1 MDDFEVVQDV
11 AKAREWL
18 TANPTQTNGFD
29 KKYGLGSSVAILN
42 DTYDQYTP
50 PKPEEPEDGFGMD
63 MLKGLVEGVVQTGVE
78 TAQFIGDIAGTQ
90 GAHEYLSLDQ
100 MSELGLGTAEQIE
113 QVHTEQHAADLQV
126 QKNNQIM
133 QDKLGTVTVFGKER
147 DTTLGSVTQGIT
159 QFVAGMLGVSKL
171 AKIKA
176 FSTIGGGMAAG
187 AITDAVAFD
196 PDEANLVLMLEEQFG
211 ISNQIATDLLA
222 NDEDNEWENRAKN
235 ALTGTAIGL
244 PIDAIAVTLKT
255 IKYMRT
261 RRKVKD
267 EIRTNGE
274 ASEATLK
281 EAETL
286 EAEIKNIK
294 DLDSKPKGQFSMDA
308 PRFTTDDGMVFN
320 TQTGARMVDE
330 EVASTAAPK
339 ASEAGEAGAAP
350 KAVDDAAQPPEIGSV
365 APAAPKVTSEQV
377 DAAKA
382 WDARTAGQTDATP
395 TNIDGLDVVPPAS
408 AKPDTAPPKMEVPAK
423 APEVQTT
430 APAAPKPPKPQKAT
444 RFITTQRLKDA
455 AISAKAMQPAQMT
468 PIGQLNHLGDNI
480 GGLNLDT
487 MDGPIDGIKVIDQVQ
502 DALADSGVLKDMGL
516 DKPQTLKEV
525 EEAALKDV
533 AEETGT
539 PVNVLSDQLAELELG
554 ARQTAEKIVAG
565 KMVLQSTGRRV
576 SELSDAVTKAADEGN
591 FDTKLERKLVDALT
605 LHADVQASVQGI
617 QTASARAVSAGRIR
631 TADAL
636 SDATLDRLQHFGGS
650 KKVRKLAKQ
659 LQLAGNNKKA
669 RAKIIR
675 KANDNRWLGVANEL
689 WINAILSGPKTHL
702 MNMGSN
708 AINMLVRPAMR
719 TAGGVLTGNPQQIE
733 EGIRQYMYMTAELGE
748 SLKFIMALGMSKDDS
763 ALRNAMRSLWREEGI
778 LDTASKF
785 DFNQTGSGRNISGQ
799 NLRRGSETRGGLRD
813 GSIDLAGKVVRTASR
828 FLMAEDE
835 FFKQII
841 FRSRLRAKVA
851 STARRMTDEDL
862 DAAGY
867 VSRQEFIEKELDQAI
882 LNKEALASKF
892 DELVQT
898 GRIVDDEE
906 TKEAFIKKSLGM
918 YNHNSKM
925 AVTALEEARISTFTN
940 PLEAGS
946 MGKSVQ
952 DLINRQPILRQI
964 MPFIQTP
971 INVLNQGFEKTP
983 LLGLLV
989 NNNRMKLKN
998 GTPDEKA
1005 MVVGAQAIGAITTFV
1020 AAQYAMNGKIT
1031 GGGPSYASDR
1041 NKAKLW
1047 NASPDWQPYSVN
1059 VGTDEKPQWIELK
1072 KLDPHG
1078 TLFGIVGDV
1087 YEMIEYGKDK
1097 QNFEGTELLG
1107 MIAASFANNV
1117 MDKSYMGSLSDFMGM
1132 LDGSTTGEQIQNFLE
1147 NRAASMVPLS
1157 SLQYQMNQQNAEA
1170 MAEMRTLTDK
1180 IKARVYGRYD
1190 ELEPKHDWLTGESVN
1205 TPEYALGFI
1214 RQKQV
1219 DSGEHQAA
1227 AVYAELRK
1235 LNHGFVGPMKKIGDI
1250 EMRPEVFQRLNEL
1263 VGTTQI
1269 RRRTLLQSIQKVMES
1284 RRYQKMTEQ
1293 AELNPVRSEDDP
1305 RVKMINVEILR
1316 YKDRAKQLLMKEYP
1330 ELREAKRT
1338 NDKIIK
1344 SIQRGKDPS
1353 ELEAL
1358 TFEF

>member
-63 MLKGLVEGVVQTGVE
+63 MFKGLVEGVVQAGVE

-90 GAHEYLSLDQ
+90 GAHEYMSAEQ
-100 MSELGLGTAEQIE
+100 MAELGLGTAEQIQE
-113 QVHTEQHAADLQV
+113 VKTEQAAADLQV

-133 QDKLGTVTVFGKER
+133 QNKLDTVTVFGKDR
-147 DTTLGSVTQGIT
+147 DTTAGSVTQGIS
-159 QFVAGMLGVSKL
+159 QFVTGMLGVSKL

-222 NDEDNEWENRAKN
+222 NDEDDEWENRAKN

-294 DLDSKPKGQFSMDA
+294 DLDSKPKGKFSMDA

-350 KAVDDAAQPPEIGSV
+350 KVVDDAAQPPEIGSV
-365 APAAPKVTSEQV
+365 APAAPKAV
-377 DAAKA
+377 D
-382 WDARTAGQTDATP
+382 TDAPVQTK
-395 TNIDGLDVVPPAS
+395 VPAS
-408 AKPDTAPPKMEVPAK
+408 AADNSTPSTATPAGTKAGEADEAPPKMDVPAK

-430 APAAPKPPKPQKAT
+430 APEAPKPPTPKKAT
-444 RFITTQRLKDA
+444 RFITTKRLKDA

-480 GGLNLDT
+480 GGLNLDK
-487 MDGPIDGIKVIDQVQ
+487 MDGPIDGVKVIDQVQ

-516 DKPQTLKEV
+516 DKAQSLKEV

-576 SELSDAVTKAADEGN
+576 SELSDAVTKKAEAGDV
-591 FDTKLERKLVDALT
+591 DTALERKLVDALT
-605 LHADVQASVQGI
+605 LHADVQASVKGL

-675 KANDNRWLGVANEL
+675 KANDNRFLGIANEL

-813 GSIDLAGKVVRTASR
+813 GAIDTTGKVVRMASR

-851 STARRMTDEDL
+851 ATARRMTDEDL

-867 VSRQEFIEKELDQAI
+867 VSRKEFVEKELDQAI
-882 LNKEALASKF
+882 LNKEALANKF

-1005 MVVGAQAIGAITTFV
+1005 MVVGAQAIGAVTTFV
-1020 AAQYAMNGKIT
+1020 AAQYAINGKIT

-1087 YEMIEYGKDK
+1087 YEMLEYGKDT

-1132 LDGSTTGEQIQNFLE
+1132 LDGSTTGEQVQSFLE

>member
-1 MDDFEVVQDV
+1 MGTFSNRKMVQPS
-11 AKAREWL
+11 
-18 TANPTQTNGFD
+18 AN
-29 KKYGLGSSVAILN
+29 SH
-42 DTYDQYTP
+42 
-50 PKPEEPEDGFGMD
+50 EDGFGMD
-63 MLKGLVEGVVQTGVE
+63 MFKGLVEGVVQAGVE

-90 GAHEYLSLDQ
+90 GAHEYMSAEQ
-100 MSELGLGTAEQIE
+100 MAELGLGTAEQIQE
-113 QVHTEQHAADLQV
+113 VKTEQAAADLQV

-133 QDKLGTVTVFGKER
+133 QNKLDTVTVFGKDR
-147 DTTLGSVTQGIT
+147 DTTAGSVTQGIS
-159 QFVAGMLGVSKL
+159 QFVTGMLGVSKL

-222 NDEDNEWENRAKN
+222 NDEDDEWENRAKN

-294 DLDSKPKGQFSMDA
+294 DLDSKPKGKFSMDA

-350 KAVDDAAQPPEIGSV
+350 KVVDDAAQPPEIGSV
-365 APAAPKVTSEQV
+365 APAAPKAV
-377 DAAKA
+377 D
-382 WDARTAGQTDATP
+382 TDAPVQTK
-395 TNIDGLDVVPPAS
+395 VPAS
-408 AKPDTAPPKMEVPAK
+408 AADNSTPSTATPAGTKAGEADEAPPKMDVPAK

-430 APAAPKPPKPQKAT
+430 APEAPKPPTPKKAT
-444 RFITTQRLKDA
+444 RFITTKRLKDA

-480 GGLNLDT
+480 GGLNLDK
-487 MDGPIDGIKVIDQVQ
+487 MDGPIDGVKVIDQVQ

-516 DKPQTLKEV
+516 DKPQTLKQV

-576 SELSDAVTKAADEGN
+576 SELSDAVTKKAEAGDV
-591 FDTKLERKLVDALT
+591 DTALERKLVDALT
-605 LHADVQASVQGI
+605 LHADVQASVKGL

-675 KANDNRWLGVANEL
+675 KANDNRFLGIANEL

-813 GSIDLAGKVVRTASR
+813 GAIDTTGKVVRMASR

-851 STARRMTDEDL
+851 ATARRMTDEDL

-867 VSRQEFIEKELDQAI
+867 VSRKEFVEKELDQAI
-882 LNKEALASKF
+882 LNKEALANKF

-1020 AAQYAMNGKIT
+1020 AAQYAINGKIT

-1087 YEMIEYGKDK
+1087 YEMLEYGKDT

-1132 LDGSTTGEQIQNFLE
+1132 LDGSTTGEQVQSFLE

>member
-29 KKYGLGSSVAILN
+29 EKYGLGSSVAILN

-176 FSTIGGGMAAG
+176 FSTIGGGVAAG

-294 DLDSKPKGQFSMDA
+294 DLDSKPKGKFSMDA

-455 AISAKAMQPAQMT
+455 ALSAKAMQPAQMT

-675 KANDNRWLGVANEL
+675 KANDNRFLGVANEL

-1087 YEMIEYGKDK
+1087 YEMLEYGKDT

>member
-29 KKYGLGSSVAILN
+29 EKYGLGSSVAILN
-42 DTYDQYTP
+42 DTYDEYTP

-90 GAHEYLSLDQ
+90 GAHEYMSLDQ

-113 QVHTEQHAADLQV
+113 QVHTEQHARDLQV

-133 QDKLGTVTVFGKER
+133 QDKLDTVTVFGKER
-147 DTTLGSVTQGIT
+147 DTTAGSITQGIS
-159 QFVAGMLGVSKL
+159 QFVTGMLGVSKL

-222 NDEDNEWENRAKN
+222 NDEDDEWENRAKN

-339 ASEAGEAGAAP
+339 ATEASETGAAP
-350 KAVDDAAQPPEIGSV
+350 KVVDDAAQPPEIGSV

-408 AKPDTAPPKMEVPAK
+408 AKPDTAPPKMDVPAK

-430 APAAPKPPKPQKAT
+430 APEAPKPPKPKKAT
-444 RFITTQRLKDA
+444 RFITTKRLKDA

-480 GGLNLDT
+480 GGLNLDK
-487 MDGPIDGIKVIDQVQ
+487 MDGPIDGVKVIDQVQ
-502 DALADSGVLKDMGL
+502 DALADSGVLKDMNL

-576 SELSDAVTKAADEGN
+576 SELSELVTKKAEAGDV
-591 FDTKLERKLVDALT
+591 DTALERKLVDALT
-605 LHADVQASVQGI
+605 LHADVQASVKGL

-675 KANDNRWLGVANEL
+675 KANDNRFLGVANEL

-748 SLKFIMALGMSKDDS
+748 SLKFIMTLSMSKDDS

-851 STARRMTDEDL
+851 ATARRMTDEDL

-867 VSRQEFIEKELDQAI
+867 VSRKEFIEKELDQAI

-946 MGKSVQ
+946 FGKSVQ

-983 LLGLLV
+983 ILGLLV

-1087 YEMIEYGKDK
+1087 YEMLEYSKDT

-1132 LDGSTTGEQIQNFLE
+1132 LDGSTTGEQVQSFLE
-1147 NRAASMVPLS
+1147 NRAASMMILS

-1214 RQKQV
+1214 RQKKV

>member
-1 MDDFEVVQDV
+1 MDDYEVVQDL
-11 AKAREWL
+11 AKAKEWL
-18 TANPTQTNGFD
+18 TANPNQINDFD
-29 KKYGLGSSVAILN
+29 AKYGLGSSEAIIT
-42 DTYDQYTP
+42 DTYEEYVP
-50 PKPEEPEDGFGMD
+50 PPEPKDGWGMD
-63 MLKGLVEGVVQTGVE
+63 MLKGAFEGIVQTGVE
-78 TAQFIGDIAGTQ
+78 TAQFIGDIASTQ
-90 GAHEYLSLDQ
+90 GAHEYMSAEQ
-100 MSELGLGTAEQIE
+100 MAELGLGTAEQLQDI
-113 QVHTEQHAADLQV
+113 QTEQAAAEVEV
-126 QKNNQIM
+126 QQNNQIM
-133 QDKLGTVTVFGKER
+133 QDKLDTVTVFGKDR
-147 DTTLGSVTQGIT
+147 DTTAGSVVQGIS
-159 QFVAGMLGVSKL
+159 QFVGGMVSVGKI

-176 FSTIGGGMAAG
+176 FSTVGGGIVAG
-187 AITDAVAFD
+187 AITDGVAFD
-196 PDEANLVLMLEEQFG
+196 PDEANLVVMLEEQFG

-261 RRKVKD
+261 RRKVKE

-281 EAETL
+281 QAETL

-294 DLDSKPKGQFSMDA
+294 DLESKPKGQFSMDA

-339 ASEAGEAGAAP
+339 ASESSEAGAAP
-350 KAVDDAAQPPEIGSV
+350 KVVDDVAQPPEIGSV
-365 APAAPKVTSEQV
+365 APSAPKVTSEQV

-408 AKPDTAPPKMEVPAK
+408 AKPDTAPPKMGTPAK
-423 APEVQTT
+423 APEIQT
-430 APAAPKPPKPQKAT
+430 AVPAAPQPPKPKKAT
-444 RFITTQRLKDA
+444 RFITTKRLKDA

-480 GGLNLDT
+480 GGLNLDK
-487 MDGPIDGIKVIDQVQ
+487 MDGPIDGVKVIDQVQ

-516 DKPQTLKEV
+516 DKAQSLKEV

-539 PVNVLSDQLAELELG
+539 PVNVLSDQLAAMELG
-554 ARQTAEKIVAG
+554 ARKTAEKIVAG

-576 SELSDAVTKAADEGN
+576 SELSDQVAKLDASGDVDTAV
-591 FDTKLERKLVDALT
+591 ERKLVDALT
-605 LHADVQASVQGI
+605 LHADVQASVQGL

-675 KANDNRWLGVANEL
+675 KANNNRFLGVANEL

-719 TAGGVLTGNPQQIE
+719 TAGGIMTGNPQQIE
-733 EGIRQYMYMTAELGE
+733 EGLRQYMYMTAELGE

-763 ALRNAMRSLWREEGI
+763 ALRNAMRSLWREEGV

-785 DFNQTGSGRNISGQ
+785 DFNQTGSGRNISAQ
-799 NLRRGSETRGGLRD
+799 NLRRNSATTGGIRD
-813 GSIDLAGKVVRTASR
+813 GAINTVGKIVRGSSR

-835 FFKQII
+835 FFKQIV

-867 VSRQEFIEKELDQAI
+867 VSKQEFVEGELDKAI
-882 LNKEALASKF
+882 LNKEALAEKF

-898 GRIVDDEE
+898 GRISDDAD

-925 AVTALEEARISTFTN
+925 AVTALEEARVSTFTN
-940 PLEAGS
+940 PLEQGTF
-946 MGKSVQ
+946 GKSVQ
-952 DLINRQPILRQI
+952 DLINRHPVLRQV

-983 LLGLLV
+983 ILGLFV
-989 NNNRMKLKN
+989 NNNRMKWKN

-1005 MVVGAQAIGAITTFV
+1005 MIAGAQAIGAITTLS
-1020 AAQYAMNGKIT
+1020 ALTYAMNGKIT
-1031 GGGPSYASDR
+1031 GGGPSYASDM

-1059 VGTDEKPQWIELK
+1059 VGTDEKPNWIELK

-1087 YEMIEYGKDK
+1087 YEMIEYGKDTP
-1097 QNFEGTELLG
+1097 NFEATELVG
-1107 MIAASFANNV
+1107 MMVASFANNV
-1117 MDKSYMGSLSDFMGM
+1117 MDKSYMGSLSDFIGM
-1132 LDGSTTGEQIQNFLE
+1132 LDGSSTGAQVGSFLE
-1147 NRAASMVPLS
+1147 NRLASMVPLS
-1157 SLQYQMNQQNAEA
+1157 SLQYQLNQQNAEA
-1170 MAEMRTLTDK
+1170 VAELRTLTDK
-1180 IKARVYGRYD
+1180 VKARVYGQYD
-1190 ELEPKHDWLTGESVN
+1190 ALEPKHDWLTGESVN
-1205 TPEYALGFI
+1205 TPEYSLGFI
-1214 RQKQV
+1214 RQKKV

-1263 VGTTQI
+1263 VGTI
-1269 RRRTLLQSIQKVMES
+1269 KLSGGRTLLEAIEHKMNSS
-1284 RRYQKMTEQ
+1284 RYVRATEQ
-1293 AELNPVRSEDDP
+1293 AEFETVRSEDDP
-1305 RVKMINVEILR
+1305 RVKQISAVINL
-1316 YKDRAKQLLMKEYP
+1316 YKDVAKKKLMQEYP
-1330 ELREAKRT
+1330 ELQEKKQQ
-1338 NDKIIK
+1338 NDKIIR
-1344 SIQRGKDPS
+1344 QRQGGKDPA
-1353 ELEAL
+1353 ELDEL

>member
-1 MDDFEVVQDV
+1 MDDYEVVQDL
-11 AKAREWL
+11 AKAKEWL
-18 TANPTQTNGFD
+18 TANPNQINDFD
-29 KKYGLGSSVAILN
+29 AKYGLGASEAIIS
-42 DTYDQYTP
+42 DTYEEYVP
-50 PKPEEPEDGFGMD
+50 PPEPKDGWGMD
-63 MLKGLVEGVVQTGVE
+63 MLKGAFEGIVQTGVE
-78 TAQFIGDIAGTQ
+78 TAQFIGSVASSQ
-90 GAHEYLSLDQ
+90 GAHEYMSAEQ
-100 MSELGLGTAEQIE
+100 MAELGLGTAEQI
-113 QVHTEQHAADLQV
+113 QDVQTEQAAAEVEV
-126 QKNNQIM
+126 QQNNQIM
-133 QDKLGTVTVFGKER
+133 QDKLDTVTVFGKDR
-147 DTTLGSVTQGIT
+147 DTTVGSVTQGIS
-159 QFVAGMLGVSKL
+159 QFVTGMLSVSKL

-176 FSTIGGGMAAG
+176 FSTIGGGVVAG
-187 AITDAVAFD
+187 AITDGVAFD
-196 PDEANLVLMLEEQFG
+196 PDEANLVVMLEEQFG

-286 EAEIKNIK
+286 EAEIKTIK
-294 DLDSKPKGQFSMDA
+294 DLDGKPKGKFSIDQ

-339 ASEAGEAGAAP
+339 ALEAGEVGAAP
-350 KAVDDAAQPPEIGSV
+350 KVVDEVAQPPKIDTEAPEAPTANSLEGPLSPAAEYRKIQEV
-365 APAAPKVTSEQV
+365 QALPAAP
-377 DAAKA
+377 
-382 WDARTAGQTDATP
+382 
-395 TNIDGLDVVPPAS
+395 N
-408 AKPDTAPPKMEVPAK
+408 APK
-423 APEVQTT
+423 APEAGT
-430 APAAPKPPKPQKAT
+430 APKVGDSAQPPKIDTEPPAAPKPPKPKKAM
-444 RFITTQRLKDA
+444 RFITTKRLKDA
-455 AISAKAMQPAQMT
+455 AISARAMQPAQMT

-480 GGLNLDT
+480 GGLNLDK
-487 MDGPIDGIKVIDQVQ
+487 MDGPVDAIKIIDQMTDV
-502 DALADSGVLKDMGL
+502 LSESGVLKDMGI
-516 DKPQTLKEV
+516 DKPQTLKQV

-539 PVNVLSDQLAELELG
+539 PVNVLSDQLAAMELG
-554 ARQTAEKIVAG
+554 ARKTAEKIVAG

-576 SELSDAVTKAADEGN
+576 SELSDAVAKLDAAGDV
-591 FDTKLERKLVDALT
+591 DTAVERKLVDALT

-636 SDATLDRLQHFGGS
+636 SDATLDRLQHYGGS

-675 KANDNRWLGVANEL
+675 KANDSRFLGVLNEL

-719 TAGGVLTGNPQQIE
+719 TAGGIMTGNPQQIE
-733 EGIRQYMYMTAELGE
+733 EGLRQYMYMTAELGE

-763 ALRNAMRSLWREEGI
+763 ALRNAMRSLWREEGV

-785 DFNQTGSGRNISGQ
+785 DFNQTGSGRNISAQ
-799 NLRRGSETRGGLRD
+799 NLRRNSATTGGIRD
-813 GSIDLAGKVVRTASR
+813 GAINLSGKIVRSSSR

-835 FFKQII
+835 FFKQIV

-851 STARRMTDEDL
+851 STARRMTDTDL

-867 VSRQEFIEKELDQAI
+867 VSKQEFVEKELDKAI
-882 LNKEALASKF
+882 LNKEALAEKF

-898 GRIVDDEE
+898 GRISDDAD

-925 AVTALEEARISTFTN
+925 AVTALEEARVSTFTN
-940 PLEAGS
+940 PLEQGTF
-946 MGKSVQ
+946 GKSVQ
-952 DLINRQPILRQI
+952 NLINQHPILRQV

-983 LLGLLV
+983 ILGLFV
-989 NNNRMKLKN
+989 NNNRMKWKN

-1005 MVVGAQAIGAITTFV
+1005 MIAGAQAIGAITTLS
-1020 AAQYAMNGKIT
+1020 ALTYAMNGKIT
-1031 GGGPSYASDR
+1031 GGGPSYVSDR

-1047 NASPDWQPYSVN
+1047 NSSPDWQPYSVN
-1059 VGTDEKPQWIELK
+1059 VGTDEKPNWIELK

-1078 TLFGIVGDV
+1078 TLFGVIGDV
-1087 YEMIEYGKDK
+1087 YEMIEYGRDK
-1097 QNFEGTELLG
+1097 PNFEATELVG
-1107 MIAASFANNV
+1107 MIVASFANNV
-1117 MDKSYMGSLSDFMGM
+1117 MDKSYMGSLSDFVGM
-1132 LDGSTTGEQIQNFLE
+1132 LDGSSTGAQVGNFLE
-1147 NRAASMVPLS
+1147 NRLASMVPLS
-1157 SLQYQMNQQNAEA
+1157 SLQYQLNQQNAEA
-1170 MAEMRTLTDK
+1170 MAELRTLTDK
-1180 IKARVYGRYD
+1180 VKARVYGQYD

-1205 TPEYALGFI
+1205 TPEYSLGFI
-1214 RQKQV
+1214 RQKKV

-1227 AVYAELRK
+1227 AVYSELRK

-1250 EMRPEVFQRLNEL
+1250 ELRPEVFQRLNEL
-1263 VGTTQI
+1263 VGTI
-1269 RRRTLLQSIQKVMES
+1269 KLSGGRTLLQAIEHKMNSN
-1284 RRYQKMTEQ
+1284 RYVRATEQ
-1293 AELNPVRSEDDP
+1293 AEFETVRSEDDP
-1305 RVKMINVEILR
+1305 RVKQISSVINL
-1316 YKDRAKQLLMKEYP
+1316 YKDIAKKKLMQEYP
-1330 ELREAKRT
+1330 ELQEQKQQ
-1338 NDKIIK
+1338 NDRIIK
-1344 SIQRGKDPS
+1344 QRKSGKDPA
-1353 ELEAL
+1353 ELDEL

>member
-1 MDDFEVVQDV
+1 MDDYEVVQDL
-11 AKAREWL
+11 AKAKEWL
-18 TANPTQTNGFD
+18 TANPNQINDFD
-29 KKYGLGSSVAILN
+29 AKYGLGSSEAIIT
-42 DTYDQYTP
+42 DTYEEYVP
-50 PKPEEPEDGFGMD
+50 PPEPKDGWGMD
-63 MLKGLVEGVVQTGVE
+63 MLKGAFEGIVQTGVE
-78 TAQFIGDIAGTQ
+78 TAQFIGDIASTQ
-90 GAHEYLSLDQ
+90 GAHEYMSAEQ
-100 MSELGLGTAEQIE
+100 MAELGLGTAEQLQDI
-113 QVHTEQHAADLQV
+113 QTEQAAAEVEV
-126 QKNNQIM
+126 QQNNQIM
-133 QDKLGTVTVFGKER
+133 QDKLDTVTVFGKDR
-147 DTTLGSVTQGIT
+147 DTTAGSVTQGIS
-159 QFVAGMLGVSKL
+159 QFVAGMVGVSKL

-176 FSTIGGGMAAG
+176 FSTIGGGIAAG
-187 AITDAVAFD
+187 AITDGVAFD
-196 PDEANLVLMLEEQFG
+196 PDEANLVVMLEEQFG

-261 RRKVKD
+261 RRKVKE

-281 EAETL
+281 DAETL

-294 DLDSKPKGQFSMDA
+294 DLESKPKGQFSMDA

-339 ASEAGEAGAAP
+339 ASESSESGAAP
-350 KAVDDAAQPPEIGSV
+350 KVVDDVAQPPEIGSV
-365 APAAPKVTSEQV
+365 APSAPKVTSEQV

-408 AKPDTAPPKMEVPAK
+408 AKPDTAPPKMGTPAK
-423 APEVQTT
+423 APEIQT
-430 APAAPKPPKPQKAT
+430 AVPAAPQPPKPKKAT
-444 RFITTQRLKDA
+444 RFITTKRLKDA

-480 GGLNLDT
+480 GGLNLDK
-487 MDGPIDGIKVIDQVQ
+487 MDGPIDGVKVIDQVQ

-516 DKPQTLKEV
+516 DKAQSLKEV

-539 PVNVLSDQLAELELG
+539 PVNVLSDQLAAMELG
-554 ARQTAEKIVAG
+554 ARKTAEKIVAG

-576 SELSDAVTKAADEGN
+576 SELSDQVAKLDASGDVDTAV
-591 FDTKLERKLVDALT
+591 ERKLVDALT
-605 LHADVQASVQGI
+605 LHADVQASVQGL

-675 KANDNRWLGVANEL
+675 KANSNRFLGVANEI

-719 TAGGVLTGNPQQIE
+719 TAGGVMTGNPQQIE
-733 EGIRQYMYMTAELGE
+733 EGLRQYMYMTAELGE

-763 ALRNAMRSLWREEGI
+763 ALRNAMRSLWREEGV

-785 DFNQTGSGRNISGQ
+785 DFNQTGSGRNFSAQ
-799 NLRRGSETRGGLRD
+799 NLRRNSATTGGIRD
-813 GSIDLAGKVVRTASR
+813 GAIDTAGKIIRASSR

-835 FFKQII
+835 FFKQIV

-867 VSRQEFIEKELDQAI
+867 VSKQEFVERELDKAI
-882 LNKEALASKF
+882 LNKETLAEKF

-898 GRIVDDEE
+898 GRISDDAD

-925 AVTALEEARISTFTN
+925 AVTALEEARVSTFTN
-940 PLEAGS
+940 PLEQGTF
-946 MGKSVQ
+946 GKSVQ
-952 DLINRQPILRQI
+952 DLINRHPVLRQV

-983 LLGLLV
+983 ILGLFV
-989 NNNRMKLKN
+989 NNNRMKWKN

-1005 MVVGAQAIGAITTFV
+1005 MIAGAQAIGAITTLS
-1020 AAQYAMNGKIT
+1020 ALTYAMNGKIT
-1031 GGGPSYASDR
+1031 GGGPSYASDM

-1059 VGTDEKPQWIELK
+1059 VGTDEKPNWIELK

-1087 YEMIEYGKDK
+1087 YEMLEYGKDTP
-1097 QNFEGTELLG
+1097 NFEATELVG
-1107 MIAASFANNV
+1107 MMVASFANNV
-1117 MDKSYMGSLSDFMGM
+1117 MDKSYMGSLSDFIGM
-1132 LDGSTTGEQIQNFLE
+1132 LDGSSTGAQVGSFLE
-1147 NRAASMVPLS
+1147 NRLASMIPLS
-1157 SLQYQMNQQNAEA
+1157 SLQYQLNQQNAEA
-1170 MAEMRTLTDK
+1170 VAELRTLTDK
-1180 IKARVYGRYD
+1180 VKARVYGQYD
-1190 ELEPKHDWLTGESVN
+1190 ALEPKHDWLTGESVN
-1205 TPEYALGFI
+1205 TPEYSLGFI
-1214 RQKQV
+1214 RQKKV

-1263 VGTTQI
+1263 VGTI
-1269 RRRTLLQSIQKVMES
+1269 KLSGGRTLLEAIEHKMNSS
-1284 RRYQKMTEQ
+1284 RYVRATEQ
-1293 AELNPVRSEDDP
+1293 AEFETVRSEDDP
-1305 RVKMINVEILR
+1305 RVKQISAVINL
-1316 YKDRAKQLLMKEYP
+1316 YKDVAKKRLMQEYP
-1330 ELREAKRT
+1330 ELQEKKQQ
-1338 NDKIIK
+1338 NDKIIR
-1344 SIQRGKDPS
+1344 QRQGGKDPA
-1353 ELEAL
+1353 ELDEL

>member
-11 AKAREWL
+11 AKAKEWL
-18 TANPTQTNGFD
+18 TANPNQINDFD
-29 KKYGLGSSVAILN
+29 ARYGLGSSEAIIT
-42 DTYDQYTP
+42 DTYQEYVP
-50 PKPEEPEDGFGMD
+50 PPEPKDGWGMD
-63 MLKGLVEGVVQTGVE
+63 MLKGAFEGIVQTGVE
-78 TAQFIGDIAGTQ
+78 TAQFIGDIASTQ
-90 GAHEYLSLDQ
+90 GAHEYMSAEQ
-100 MSELGLGTAEQIE
+100 MAELGLGTAEQLQDI
-113 QVHTEQHAADLQV
+113 QTEQAAAEVEV
-126 QKNNQIM
+126 QQNNQIM
-133 QDKLGTVTVFGKER
+133 QDKLDTVTVFGKDR
-147 DTTLGSVTQGIT
+147 DTTAGSVTQGIS
-159 QFVAGMLGVSKL
+159 QFVTGMVGVAKI

-176 FSTIGGGMAAG
+176 FTTVGGGIVAG
-187 AITDAVAFD
+187 AITDGVAFD
-196 PDEANLVLMLEEQFG
+196 PDEANLVVMLEEQFG

-261 RRKVKD
+261 RRKVKA

-339 ASEAGEAGAAP
+339 ALEAGEAGAAP
-350 KAVDDAAQPPEIGSV
+350 KVVDEVAQPPKIDTEAPEAPTANSLEAPQQGPLPPASAV
-365 APAAPKVTSEQV
+365 DNVTTTTTTTPAAPKAPE
-377 DAAKA
+377 
-382 WDARTAGQTDATP
+382 AG
-395 TNIDGLDVVPPAS
+395 
-408 AKPDTAPPKMEVPAK
+408 TAPKVGDSAQPPS
-423 APEVQTT
+423 VQTA
-430 APAAPKPPKPQKAT
+430 APAAPKPPKPKKAT
-444 RFITTQRLKDA
+444 RFITTKRLKDA

-480 GGLNLDT
+480 GGLNLDK
-487 MDGPIDGIKVIDQVQ
+487 MDGPIDGVKVIDQVQ

-516 DKPQTLKEV
+516 DKAQSLKEV

-539 PVNVLSDQLAELELG
+539 PVNVLSDQLAAMELG
-554 ARQTAEKIVAG
+554 ARKTAEKIVAG

-576 SELSDAVTKAADEGN
+576 SELSDAVAKLDVAGDV
-591 FDTKLERKLVDALT
+591 DTALERKLVDALT
-605 LHADVQASVQGI
+605 LHADVQASVQGL

-675 KANDNRWLGVANEL
+675 KANNNRFLGVANEL

-719 TAGGVLTGNPQQIE
+719 TAGGVMTGNPQQIE
-733 EGIRQYMYMTAELGE
+733 EGLRQYMYMTAELGE

-763 ALRNAMRSLWREEGI
+763 ALRNAMRSLWREEGV

-785 DFNQTGSGRNISGQ
+785 DFNQTGSGRNISAQ
-799 NLRRGSETRGGLRD
+799 NLRRNSATTGGIRD
-813 GSIDLAGKVVRTASR
+813 GAINTVGKIVRGSSR

-835 FFKQII
+835 FFKQIV

-867 VSRQEFIEKELDQAI
+867 VSKQEFVERELDKAI
-882 LNKEALASKF
+882 LNKEALAEKF

-898 GRIVDDEE
+898 GRISDDAD

-925 AVTALEEARISTFTN
+925 AVTALEEARVSTFTN
-940 PLEAGS
+940 PLEQGTF
-946 MGKSVQ
+946 GKSVQ
-952 DLINRQPILRQI
+952 DLINRHPVLRQV

-983 LLGLLV
+983 ILGLFV
-989 NNNRMKLKN
+989 NNNRMKWKN

-1005 MVVGAQAIGAITTFV
+1005 MIAGAQAIGAITTLS
-1020 AAQYAMNGKIT
+1020 ALTYAMNGKIT
-1031 GGGPSYASDR
+1031 GGGPSYASDM

-1059 VGTDEKPQWIELK
+1059 VGTDEKPNWIELK

-1097 QNFEGTELLG
+1097 PNFEATELVG
-1107 MIAASFANNV
+1107 MMVASFANNV
-1117 MDKSYMGSLSDFMGM
+1117 MDKSYMGSLSDFIGM
-1132 LDGSTTGEQIQNFLE
+1132 LDGSSTGAQVGSFLE
-1147 NRAASMVPLS
+1147 NRLASMVPLS
-1157 SLQYQMNQQNAEA
+1157 SLQYQLNQQNAEA
-1170 MAEMRTLTDK
+1170 MAELRTLTDK
-1180 IKARVYGRYD
+1180 VKARVYGQYD

-1205 TPEYALGFI
+1205 TPEYSLGFI
-1214 RQKQV
+1214 RQKKV

-1227 AVYAELRK
+1227 AVYSELRK

-1263 VGTTQI
+1263 VGTI
-1269 RRRTLLQSIQKVMES
+1269 KLSGGRTLLEAIEHKMNSS
-1284 RRYQKMTEQ
+1284 RYVRATEQ
-1293 AELNPVRSEDDP
+1293 AEFETVRSEDDP
-1305 RVKMINVEILR
+1305 RVKQISAVINL
-1316 YKDRAKQLLMKEYP
+1316 YKDVAKKRLMQEYP
-1330 ELREAKRT
+1330 ELQEKKQQ
-1338 NDKIIK
+1338 NDKIIR
-1344 SIQRGKDPS
+1344 QRQSGKDPA
-1353 ELEAL
+1353 ELDEL

>member
-50 PKPEEPEDGFGMD
+50 PKPEEPEEPEDGFGMD
-63 MLKGLVEGVVQTGVE
+63 MFKGLVEGVVQAGVE

-90 GAHEYLSLDQ
+90 GAHEYMSAEQ
-100 MSELGLGTAEQIE
+100 MAELGLGTAEQIQE
-113 QVHTEQHAADLQV
+113 VKTEQAAADLQV

-133 QDKLGTVTVFGKER
+133 QNKLDTVTVFGKDR
-147 DTTLGSVTQGIT
+147 DTTAGSVTQGIS
-159 QFVAGMLGVSKL
+159 QFVTGMLGVSKL

-222 NDEDNEWENRAKN
+222 NDEDDEWENRAKN

-294 DLDSKPKGQFSMDA
+294 DLDSKPKGKFSMDA

-350 KAVDDAAQPPEIGSV
+350 KVVDDAAQPPEIGSV
-365 APAAPKVTSEQV
+365 APAAPKAV
-377 DAAKA
+377 D
-382 WDARTAGQTDATP
+382 TDAPVQTK
-395 TNIDGLDVVPPAS
+395 VPAS
-408 AKPDTAPPKMEVPAK
+408 AADNSTPSTATPAGTKAGEADEAPPKMDVPAK

-430 APAAPKPPKPQKAT
+430 APEAPKPPTPKKAT
-444 RFITTQRLKDA
+444 RFITTKRLKDA

-480 GGLNLDT
+480 GGLNLDK
-487 MDGPIDGIKVIDQVQ
+487 MDGPIDGVKVIDQVQ

-516 DKPQTLKEV
+516 DKPQTLKQV

-576 SELSDAVTKAADEGN
+576 SELSDAVTKKAEAGDV
-591 FDTKLERKLVDALT
+591 DTALERKLVDALT
-605 LHADVQASVQGI
+605 LHADVQASVKGL

-675 KANDNRWLGVANEL
+675 KANDNRFLGVANEL

-763 ALRNAMRSLWREEGI
+763 AMRNAMRSLWREEGI

-799 NLRRGSETRGGLRD
+799 NLRRSSETRGGLRD

-1020 AAQYAMNGKIT
+1020 AAQYAINGKIT

-1087 YEMIEYGKDK
+1087 YEMLEYGKDT

-1132 LDGSTTGEQIQNFLE
+1132 LDGSTTGEEVQNFLE
-1147 NRAASMVPLS
+1147 NRAASMMILS